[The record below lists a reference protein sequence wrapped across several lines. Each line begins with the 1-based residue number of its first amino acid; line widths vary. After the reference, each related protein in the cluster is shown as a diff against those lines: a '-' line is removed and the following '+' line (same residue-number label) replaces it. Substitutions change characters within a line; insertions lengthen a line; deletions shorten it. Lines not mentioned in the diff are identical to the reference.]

1 MKTLSAS
8 EFKAHCLAVLD
19 EIAQTGEP
27 ITITKRGKAV
37 ARLVPP
43 LPVSEGYPQLRLRGT
58 GRIVGDIVS
67 PALPADAWDAVGS
80 R

>member
-8 EFKAHCLAVLD
+8 EFKARCLAVLD

-43 LPVSEGYPQLRLRGT
+43 LPVSEEYPQLRLRGT

-67 PALPADAWDAVGS
+67 PALPADAWEAVGS